1 MAVIAKHVRRAA
13 VLGAG
18 VMGAQI
24 AAHLANAGVGV
35 VLFEL
40 PAEGTDTRANARHAI
55 ERLPK
60 TEPNPLAVANR
71 ARYIRPA
78 SYAEDLELLES
89 CDLVVEA
96 IAERFD
102 LKADLYGRV
111 APHLAPQAVLAT
123 NTSGLGIAALARH
136 LPPALRPR
144 FCGVHFF
151 NPPRYMQLVE
161 LVPGP
166 NTDAEVLAHLERF
179 LVSTLGKGVVRAKD
193 TPNFIANRIGVF
205 SMLATLHHAER
216 YGVAPDVVDAL
227 TGPAIG
233 RPKSATFRTADLVG
247 LDTLTYVVGTMT
259 EALPDDPWHAHFALP
274 EWLAQLVADG
284 ALGRKSGRGVY
295 RKTGD
300 GIVVWDPGAQAYRPA
315 RGQLDP
321 AVRKLLEERD
331 PGARLAGLR
340 ATPHPQAQF
349 LWSCL
354 RDLFHYSAVHL
365 RHIADSVRD
374 VDLALRW
381 GYGWRHGPFESW
393 QLAGWPRVLDW
404 LREDIESGG
413 ALANAALPG
422 WVHQIGDQGPYGPEG
437 AFAPDAGVY
446 RPRSRLDVYRRQAL
460 PDPVLGEPEE
470 IGENVFETAAVRL
483 WHTGDGVA
491 VLTFKSKM
499 HTIGDAVLDG
509 ISEAVTAA
517 EADFRALVLWHPQEP
532 FSVGADLKALA
543 PALEAGNLDGVR
555 AAVEKFQHTSL
566 GLRGAMVPVVAA
578 VRGLALGGGCELLLH
593 CDRVIAA
600 LESYIGLV
608 EAGVGLLPA
617 GGGCKELAIR
627 AAHEARGDDPFPF
640 VQRYFRTVAMA
651 EVARSAEQ
659 ARDYGYLRASDP
671 IVLNPYEILH
681 VAKREALALAEAP
694 YRPPL
699 PPRAV
704 PVAGARGVAT
714 LQSMMVNMLEGGFIS
729 EHDFRVGSRIAQ
741 VLCGGDIPA
750 GTPVE
755 EDWLLALER
764 AAFVELVQTAKTQER
779 IAHTLKTGKPLRN

>member
-1 MAVIAKHVRRAA
+1 
-13 VLGAG
+13 
-18 VMGAQI
+18 
-24 AAHLANAGVGV
+24 
-35 VLFEL
+35 
-40 PAEGTDTRANARHAI
+40 
-55 ERLPK
+55 
-60 TEPNPLAVANR
+60 
-71 ARYIRPA
+71 
-78 SYAEDLELLES
+78 
-89 CDLVVEA
+89 
-96 IAERFD
+96 
-102 LKADLYGRV
+102 
-111 APHLAPQAVLAT
+111 
-123 NTSGLGIAALARH
+123 
-136 LPPALRPR
+136 
-144 FCGVHFF
+144 
-151 NPPRYMQLVE
+151 
-161 LVPGP
+161 
-166 NTDAEVLAHLERF
+166 
-179 LVSTLGKGVVRAKD
+179 
-193 TPNFIANRIGVF
+193 
-205 SMLATLHHAER
+205 
-216 YGVAPDVVDAL
+216 
-227 TGPAIG
+227 
-233 RPKSATFRTADLVG
+233 
-247 LDTLTYVVGTMT
+247 
-259 EALPDDPWHAHFALP
+259 
-274 EWLAQLVADG
+274 
-284 ALGRKSGRGVY
+284 
-295 RKTGD
+295 
-300 GIVVWDPGAQAYRPA
+300 
-315 RGQLDP
+315 
-321 AVRKLLEERD
+321 
-331 PGARLAGLR
+331 
-340 ATPHPQAQF
+340 
-349 LWSCL
+349 
-354 RDLFHYSAVHL
+354 
-365 RHIADSVRD
+365 
-374 VDLALRW
+374 
-381 GYGWRHGPFESW
+381 
-393 QLAGWPRVLDW
+393 
-404 LREDIESGG
+404 
-413 ALANAALPG
+413 
-422 WVHQIGDQGPYGPEG
+422 
-437 AFAPDAGVY
+437 
-446 RPRSRLDVYRRQAL
+446 
-460 PDPVLGEPEE
+460 
-470 IGENVFETAAVRL
+470 VRL